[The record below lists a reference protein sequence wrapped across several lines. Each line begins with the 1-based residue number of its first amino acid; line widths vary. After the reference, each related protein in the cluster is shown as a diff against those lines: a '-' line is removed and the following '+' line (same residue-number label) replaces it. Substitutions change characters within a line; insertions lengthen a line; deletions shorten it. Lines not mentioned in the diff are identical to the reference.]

1 MENDLLGDMF
11 LLPCSLL
18 LGAILLFLIRK
29 LFKGKQF
36 TGSEKAKGKVFVVT
50 GANCGI
56 GKQIARELNYR
67 GAKVYMGC
75 RSMTKADK
83 AVTELVASGCSAD
96 RLVVLPLDL
105 SSFESIDNFVNAL
118 KERETKL
125 DGLVNNAGIM
135 FYPKF
140 QLTNDGHETT
150 WQVNYLSNVVLCE
163 KLLPLLEA
171 CEGEARIVF
180 VSSRAHRWASSLNV
194 DKIDSRSH
202 WDRFATY
209 GKSKIMYSKLLA
221 EKLRVSGS
229 SVTSNSCHPGT
240 CNTHIAR
247 YTPLVNT
254 KLVKTIAAPFVW
266 FFLKTPKDGAQTP
279 LYLLLSKEVSGVSG
293 KYFVNMEQR
302 EPSHLAMD
310 LDQCRQLYFAV
321 PVVKHFVFPLVGL
334 TGWNAFAFDIEE
346 NIMNPSTRAASQMY
360 ADAIRDAY
368 SPAKTRSIRSQSE
381 IDLQMIASSHSRH
394 PADGHYTEADEV
406 YDRGRLAR
414 IRAEVD
420 CAPKASAP
428 SPGELWAG
436 HTTGTLYK
444 PTYDKTNIY
453 GNRRYYSRYDDKD
466 EDYFDWDIDHAV
478 QKIKEQRGIAGTTT
492 TTTRLTP
499 TLWEHNL
506 FKDKGMLQGQKMI
519 SPYLFTKADGNN
531 QLEGTNFLSSALRT
545 PSYWSYRFEHIM

>member
-1 MENDLLGDMF
+1 M
-11 LLPCSLL
+11 
-18 LGAILLFLIRK
+18 LFHVKTLSFRNI
-29 LFKGKQF
+29 FKGKQY

-96 RLVVLPLDL
+96 RLIVLPLDL

-150 WQVNYLSNVVLCE
+150 WQVNYLSNVALCE

-180 VSSRAHRWASSLNV
+180 VSSRSHHWAGSLNV

-209 GKSKIMYSKLLA
+209 GKSKVAQIMYSKLLA

-229 SVTSNSCHPGT
+229 SVTSNSCHPGV
-240 CNTHIAR
+240 CNTRITR
-247 YTPLVNT
+247 YAPLVNT
-254 KLVKTIAAPFVW
+254 KLVQAITAPFAW

-293 KYFVNMEQR
+293 KYFVNMKQR
-302 EPSHLAMD
+302 DPSDLAMD
-310 LDQCRQLYFAV
+310 MEQCRQLYV
-321 PVVKHFVFPLVGL
+321 YSK
-334 TGWNAFAFDIEE
+334 
-346 NIMNPSTRAASQMY
+346 AA
-360 ADAIRDAY
+360 
-368 SPAKTRSIRSQSE
+368 
-381 IDLQMIASSHSRH
+381 
-394 PADGHYTEADEV
+394 
-406 YDRGRLAR
+406 
-414 IRAEVD
+414 
-420 CAPKASAP
+420 C
-428 SPGELWAG
+428 
-436 HTTGTLYK
+436 
-444 PTYDKTNIY
+444 
-453 GNRRYYSRYDDKD
+453 
-466 EDYFDWDIDHAV
+466 
-478 QKIKEQRGIAGTTT
+478 
-492 TTTRLTP
+492 
-499 TLWEHNL
+499 NL
-506 FKDKGMLQGQKMI
+506 D
-519 SPYLFTKADGNN
+519 
-531 QLEGTNFLSSALRT
+531 
-545 PSYWSYRFEHIM
+545 